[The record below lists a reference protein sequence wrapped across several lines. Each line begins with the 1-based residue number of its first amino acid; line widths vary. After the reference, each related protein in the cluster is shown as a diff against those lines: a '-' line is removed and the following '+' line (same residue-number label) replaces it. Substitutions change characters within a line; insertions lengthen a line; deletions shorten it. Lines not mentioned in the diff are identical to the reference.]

1 MADNKK
7 APPQQPRDES
17 RRKFLK
23 YSGTAIG
30 GVVVGGV
37 IGGLIGANAKNGK
50 PEETPP
56 AQPDTGKPA
65 QTAERDFN
73 QALMFFNQDQ
83 FLAAEAAAERIYPKD
98 DSGPGAKELGV
109 AFFIDHQMASSY
121 GLNGREYMSPPFY
134 KSEATQGY
142 QLSFKRRELIAL
154 GLDAL
159 NTYSNDKL
167 QKAFPDLAPEDQDK
181 VLGEFEK
188 DAVNLKGVPAS
199 TFFSYFLNLT
209 IEGVYADPL
218 YGGNKNM
225 GGWRMR
231 NFPGNQMSY
240 TNDIEKDEFVKMEPL
255 SLSDHL
261 EIG

>member
-1 MADNKK
+1 MANPKD
-7 APPQQPRDES
+7 PQQPRDES
-17 RRKFLK
+17 RRQFLK

-37 IGGLIGANAKNGK
+37 IGGLIGANAKSTK
-50 PEETPP
+50 KEEAP

-65 QTAERDFN
+65 QSANRDYN

-83 FLAAEAAAERIYPKD
+83 FLTAEAAAERIYPKD

-109 AFFIDHQMASSY
+109 AFFIDHQMASAY
-121 GLNGREYMSPPFY
+121 GMNAREYMSPPFY
-134 KSEATQGY
+134 KSETTQGY

-154 GLDAL
+154 GLDAV
-159 NTYSNDKL
+159 NQYSTEKH
-167 QKAFPDLAPEDQDK
+167 QKAFPDLTPEEQDQ
-181 VLGEFEK
+181 VLGDFEK
-188 DAVNLKGVPAS
+188 DVVQIKGVPAS
-199 TFFSYFLNLT
+199 TFFSFFLNLT

-225 GGWRMR
+225 DGWRMR
-231 NFPGNQMSY
+231 NYPGNQMSY
-240 TNDIEKDEFVKMEPL
+240 TDNIEKEDFVKMEPL

>member
-1 MADNKK
+1 MANSKE
-7 APPQQPRDES
+7 PPQQPRDES
-17 RRKFLK
+17 RRQFLK

-37 IGGLIGANAKNGK
+37 IGGLIGANTKSDK
-50 PEETPP
+50 PETP
-56 AQPDTGKPA
+56 APDTNKPA
-65 QTAERDFN
+65 QTADRDYN

-109 AFFIDHQMASSY
+109 AFFIDHQMAGAY
-121 GLNGREYMSPPFY
+121 GVNARDYMSPPFY
-134 KSEATQGY
+134 KSETTQGY
-142 QLSFKRRELIAL
+142 QLSFKRKELMAL

-159 NTYSNDKL
+159 NTYSNEKH
-167 QKAFPDLAPEDQDK
+167 QKAFANLAPEEQDA
-181 VLGEFEK
+181 VLGDFES
-188 DAVNLKGVPAS
+188 DTVQLKGLPAS
-199 TFFSYFLNLT
+199 TFFSQFLNLT
-209 IEGVYADPL
+209 IEGVYSDPL

-225 GGWRMR
+225 NGWRMR
-231 NFPGNQMSY
+231 NYPGNQMGY
-240 TNDIEKDEFVKMEPL
+240 TNEIEKDEFVKMEPL

>member
-1 MADNKK
+1 MANKNESS
-7 APPQQPRDES
+7 QQPRDES
-17 RRKFLK
+17 RRQFLK

-37 IGGLIGANAKNGK
+37 IGGLIGANANTDKK
-50 PEETPP
+50 DEA

-65 QTAERDFN
+65 KPADRDYN

-83 FLAAEAAAERIYPKD
+83 FMTAEAASERIYPKD

-109 AFFIDHQMASSY
+109 AFFIDHQMASAY
-121 GLNGREYMSPPFY
+121 GMNAREYMSPPFY

-142 QLSFKRRELIAL
+142 QLSFKRRELVAL
-154 GLDAL
+154 GLDSL
-159 NTYSNDKL
+159 NVYSMDKY
-167 QKAFPDLAPEDQDK
+167 QKGFPDLAPEEQDK
-181 VLGEFEK
+181 VLGDFEQ
-188 DAVNLKGVPAS
+188 DAVNIKGVPAS
-199 TFFSYFLNLT
+199 TFFAYFLNLT

-225 GGWRMR
+225 DGWRMR
-231 NFPGNQMSY
+231 NYPGNQMSF
-240 TNDIEKDEFVKMEPL
+240 TEQIDKDDFVKMEPL

>member
-1 MADNKK
+1 MANKQD
-7 APPQQPRDES
+7 PPGQPRDES
-17 RRKFLK
+17 RRQFLK

-37 IGGLIGANAKNGK
+37 IGGLIGANAKQTKTG
-50 PEETPP
+50 ETPP
-56 AQPDTGKPA
+56 AGQTDPNKPA
-65 QTAERDFN
+65 QTADRDYN
-73 QALMFFNQDQ
+73 QALMYFNQDQ
-83 FLAAEAAAERIYPKD
+83 FLTAEAAAERIYPKD
-98 DSGPGAKELGV
+98 ESGPGAKELGV

-159 NTYSNDKL
+159 SLYSNDKY
-167 QKAFPDLAPEDQDK
+167 QKGFPDLAPEEQDK
-181 VLGEFEK
+181 VLGDFES
-188 DAVNLKGVPAS
+188 DAVHLKGVPAS
-199 TFFSYFLNLT
+199 TFFNYFLNLT

-231 NFPGNQMSY
+231 SFPGNQMSY
-240 TNDIEKDEFVKMEPL
+240 INDIEKDEFVKMEPL

-261 EIG
+261 EMG